1 MDLSKILFEGNK
13 MNTEAFVYLWYDAP
27 NKKYYLGWHKGTPDD
42 AYTHS
47 STSSDEFCSI
57 VPHSTRPISERREF
71 FENIP
76 EGVTRRILAYG
87 TDVDMA
93 LLEHELLKNRKKRC
107 WNRYYNKSVGDLRYV
122 VLSGENHPLFGK
134 KHSLETRKKQSESSI
149 GKKHSLETRK
159 KLSEVNSGENHPMF
173 GKKLSLETRKKQ
185 SEAKIGKKLSLETR
199 KKQSE
204 AKIGENHPMYGKKH
218 TLETLKKMSEVK
230 IGKNNPLFG
239 KKLSLETRKKMSEV
253 RIGKKPSLET
263 RKKLSEAKIGENNPN
278 SRKNREARRE
288 KAERLIKA

>member
-107 WNRYYNKSVGDLRYV
+107 WNRYYNKSVGDIRYV
-122 VLSGENHPLFGK
+122 ILSGENHPLFGK
-134 KHSLETRKKQSESSI
+134 KMKPETK
-149 GKKHSLETRK
+149 
-159 KLSEVNSGENHPMF
+159 
-173 GKKLSLETRKKQ
+173 
-185 SEAKIGKKLSLETR
+185 
-199 KKQSE
+199 
-204 AKIGENHPMYGKKH
+204 
-218 TLETLKKMSEVK
+218 
-230 IGKNNPLFG
+230 
-239 KKLSLETRKKMSEV
+239 
-253 RIGKKPSLET
+253 
-263 RKKLSEAKIGENNPN
+263 KKLSEANSGEKSALFGKTGTVSYTHLTLPTNV
-278 SRKNREARRE
+278 AV
-288 KAERLIKA
+288 